1 MTDTQP
7 LEVEPQ
13 KEPSKWLRVASKA
26 SVAVTIVSLIAA
38 GVTLALV
45 AIHESDRAS
54 YWRNLFIEQ
63 CIEDTQ
69 CDVAEEIE
77 AGPPAPGPAGQQGV
91 PGPTGPRGEPG
102 DDGADG
108 APGPA
113 GPAGAD
119 GEPGVDGAA
128 GSSGAD
134 GQPGQSVTGPQGE
147 TGATGPAGPAG
158 PQGPQGPQGAIPM
171 FMCGDDG
178 RWTVTVPDGSTYDAG
193 QCRVDPAPTPPD
205 PEPSD
210 PPIIELP

>member
-13 KEPSKWLRVASKA
+13 KEPSKWLQVASKA
-26 SVAVTIVSLIAA
+26 SVAVTIVALIAA
-38 GVTLALV
+38 GVTLASV

-54 YWRNLFIEQ
+54 YWRDLFIEQ

-77 AGPPAPGPAGQQGV
+77 AGPPAPGPAGEQGV
-91 PGPTGPRGEPG
+91 PGPTGPRGPQGEPG
-102 DDGADG
+102 ESIVGP
-108 APGPA
+108 PGPA
-113 GPAGAD
+113 GEPGESVVGPAGAD
-119 GEPGVDGAA
+119 GE
-128 GSSGAD
+128 
-134 GQPGQSVTGPQGE
+134 SVVGPQGPSGE
-147 TGATGPAGPAG
+147 SVVGPQGPAGESIVGPQGPAGPPG
-158 PQGPQGPQGAIPM
+158 PVPM